1 MKRNRFYSLAY
12 VVLWPVIHVLFRPV
26 VTGKER
32 IPDGNAVFC
41 CNHTSNWDPLVIM
54 ICAGYRHQLF
64 AMAKAEIASWPVA
77 GKILKLADMIF
88 VERGKADIGA
98 IRTAM
103 KYLKNDRPILIFP
116 EGTREKEGKIL
127 PPKSGLFVIAAE
139 AGVDVVPCR
148 ILYDTPDGKMHLFCK
163 VRVIYGEPM
172 PAAQFAMEGR
182 RDTKKLRANKQALLD
197 AWEKMGR

>member
-116 EGTREKEGKIL
+116 EGTRVSEDEAISAKGGLSMLSVRTNSPIVPVYLDGGK
-127 PPKSGLFVIAAE
+127 KFFRRTFASG
-139 AGVDVVPCR
+139 G
-148 ILYDTPDGKMHLFCK
+148 
-163 VRVIYGEPM
+163 
-172 PAAQFAMEGR
+172 GR
-182 RDTKKLRANKQALLD
+182 RCAGHIGIGL
-197 AWEKMGR
+197 

>member
-103 KYLKNDRPILIFP
+103 KYLKNSPLADRSYRP
-116 EGTREKEGKIL
+116 R
-127 PPKSGLFVIAAE
+127 
-139 AGVDVVPCR
+139 C
-148 ILYDTPDGKMHLFCK
+148 
-163 VRVIYGEPM
+163 
-172 PAAQFAMEGR
+172 
-182 RDTKKLRANKQALLD
+182 
-197 AWEKMGR
+197 